1 MKITDVLVGVG
12 IAWLSLTPE
21 GQAVRDRFMKQL
33 AETYLIPKDKKEV
46 KENDNAQTQRIYAN
60 GQR

>member
-33 AETYLIPKDKKEV
+33 AETYLVPKDKKEV
-46 KENDNAQTQRIYAN
+46 KENDDAQT
-60 GQR
+60 